1 MKCKSC
7 GREIEDNSLF
17 CNWCGEKQ
25 LKERKK
31 KDALKVPSPRKLAS
45 GNWRIYLD
53 AEKQSITEPTKELCI
68 AKAKAIRAG
77 FIEKKKNASRITL
90 GKAIDKMIAE
100 RGPSLSPSTRRN
112 YMSYRKNHFLD
123 YMGRDLSGITKSEW
137 QIAIG
142 EELKHC
148 SPKTVCNVWALVTAT
163 MNYLEFDVPNVTL
176 PAFKKGGQPTL
187 DYEQILVFVK
197 AIREKPIELGALL
210 ALHSLRRSEIMALT
224 RDSLHFEIKGSEY
237 LSVSGAVVYDENG
250 KLVHKDTNKSEKSTR
265 PVPVLVPRLLEVIP
279 DEGPLIDCYPNTLT
293 RRINAICIENNL
305 PQVGVHGLRRS
316 FCSLAYHLGWS
327 EERTMRVGGWN
338 DIKVVHECYLREA
351 AKDKNAATNKMR
363 RFYLQGSTETT
374 QEKKSGTKSPSKSAR
389 KSAR

>member
-1 MKCKSC
+1 
-7 GREIEDNSLF
+7 
-17 CNWCGEKQ
+17 
-25 LKERKK
+25 
-31 KDALKVPSPRKLAS
+31 
-45 GNWRIYLD
+45 
-53 AEKQSITEPTKELCI
+53 
-68 AKAKAIRAG
+68 
-77 FIEKKKNASRITL
+77 
-90 GKAIDKMIAE
+90 MIAE